1 MDAPVLTVTEAAL
14 AQFRAIRQSRELT
27 DVALRLSVLE
37 DGAAYRH
44 HLQFVPESERT
55 EADRLIE
62 LDGLDLYLDAESLER
77 IQGATVDFVDDLS
90 GSGFRIENPNTP
102 ALLENPI
109 AARVQRLLEEQINPS
124 IAAHGG
130 HVTLVGLHEDKVY
143 LRFGGGCQGCGM
155 VDVTLKEGIVKLL
168 QQEIPEITEVLDET
182 DHEAGTNPYYRAGG
196 A

>member
-1 MDAPVLTVTEAAL
+1 MLGVGLLGAGVGSGRRISCLFSTGFFKSSDS
-14 AQFRAIRQSRELT
+14 QRRG
-27 DVALRLSVLE
+27 DVVCENKIQL
-37 DGAAYRH
+37 
-44 HLQFVPESERT
+44 
-55 EADRLIE
+55 
-62 LDGLDLYLDAESLER
+62 GLDQLSR
-77 IQGATVDFVDDLS
+77 VDDLS

-130 HVTLVGLHEDKVY
+130 QVTLVGLHEDKVY

-155 VDVTLKEGIVKLL
+155 ADVTLKEGIVKLL

-182 DHEAGTNPYYRAGG
+182 DHEAGENPYDRAGG